1 MLVFL
6 AEHYLVLIP
15 VLVLWG
21 FFYVKQQDI
30 PLLIVS
36 GLLLF
41 LTKDLI
47 VHLPRVLLE
56 IVSTG
61 GASLDVFTVLAIV
74 SIVGGVGGVIHSV
87 RGLMVTIL
95 RSDAVLDSWKYIV
108 DQGAG
113 RGDFVLGT
121 TERLVIDAH
130 MPQVTTSQEPVAM
143 ELFGEKRPFLIV
155 TNTKHKEYKMY
166 ISARDFGA
174 NLDVS
179 WYFTATPT
187 FLKRT
192 LSKYATGNPQD
203 LTMRVSL
210 FAQQD
215 VSAFKAI
222 THNCVTRTLD
232 GLLEELKLDP
242 SGLNRES
249 RGFLSSW

>member
-1 MLVFL
+1 MLEFL
-6 AEHYLVLIP
+6 SEHYLVLIP
-15 VLVLWG
+15 VLVVWG
-21 FFYVKQQDI
+21 FFYFKQQDI

-47 VHLPRVLLE
+47 LLLPRLVLE
-56 IVSTG
+56 MVSTAG
-61 GASLDVFTVLAIV
+61 SNLDFFTVLAIV
-74 SIVGGVGGVIHSV
+74 SIVGGVGGIIHSV
-87 RGLMVTIL
+87 KGLMVTIL

-108 DQGAG
+108 EQGAG

-130 MPQVTTSQEPVAM
+130 MPGVTTNKEPVAI

-203 LTMRVSL
+203 MTMRVSI

-222 THNCVTRTLD
+222 THKCVTRTLD
-232 GLLEELKLDP
+232 GLLEELNLDP
-242 SGLNRES
+242 ASLNTGS
-249 RGFLSSW
+249 RGFLNVW